1 MRGEIFRLQAAW
13 GFEQLR
19 RWSRARWT
27 VSSIYAVSMACICS
41 VEVLVFTSA
50 LVTSAT
56 DATTIALPAR
66 IYGVMGSCRISHPR
80 KTATTGFT
88 YASVETLQ
96 VGNWPRSQMS
106 AVNAIQQPQ

>member
-1 MRGEIFRLQAAW
+1 MTRAETLQNGLGLCGAK
-13 GFEQLR
+13 
-19 RWSRARWT
+19 
-27 VSSIYAVSMACICS
+27 SSGSKPHADSNSYDVGVEHNGKLVQSHAVSMACTCS
-41 VEVLVFTSA
+41 VEVLVLTSA

-88 YASVETLQ
+88 YA
-96 VGNWPRSQMS
+96 
-106 AVNAIQQPQ
+106 

>member
-1 MRGEIFRLQAAW
+1 MRIR
-13 GFEQLR
+13 
-19 RWSRARWT
+19 T
-27 VSSIYAVSMACICS
+27 VTTLKSSKWKLVQSHAVSMACICS

-66 IYGVMGSCRISHPR
+66 IYGVMGSCRISQPR

-88 YASVETLQ
+88 YAYVETFE
-96 VGNWPRSQMS
+96 VGTWPRSQMYGVYPS
-106 AVNAIQQPQ
+106 QESERV

>member
-13 GFEQLR
+13 GANSYDVGVEHNGKLVQ
-19 RWSRARWT
+19 SH
-27 VSSIYAVSMACICS
+27 AVSMACTCS
-41 VEVLVFTSA
+41 VEVLVLTSA

-88 YASVETLQ
+88 YAYVETFEEIGRASCRER
-96 VGNWPRSQMS
+96 V
-106 AVNAIQQPQ
+106 